1 MRCAN
6 QLSHSPTWFIE
17 LGTGDGIWGHLFLAF
32 TWNLI
37 YRVNNTSQICLS
49 HMEWTDDALH
59 KYFANTKTD
68 QKGTQSKYSR
78 HIYANP
84 IEWVVYPIFYLGVYL
99 GRFNNVAKG
108 NSCCLFPG
116 HNQFKRFSSIL
127 KQKPRKD
134 SYLNKVLNQTTSAC
148 TV

>member
-17 LGTGDGIWGHLFLAF
+17 LGTGDGIWGNLVFIAF

-37 YRVNNTSQICLS
+37 CRVNNTSQICLS
-49 HMEWTDDALH
+49 HIEWTDDALR

-68 QKGTQSKYSR
+68 QKGTQPKYSR

-84 IEWVVYPIFYLGVYL
+84 IEWVVYPIFYLGVY
-99 GRFNNVAKG
+99 
-108 NSCCLFPG
+108 
-116 HNQFKRFSSIL
+116 
-127 KQKPRKD
+127 
-134 SYLNKVLNQTTSAC
+134 
-148 TV
+148 

>member
-1 MRCAN
+1 
-6 QLSHSPTWFIE
+6 
-17 LGTGDGIWGHLFLAF
+17 
-32 TWNLI
+32 
-37 YRVNNTSQICLS
+37 
-49 HMEWTDDALH
+49 MEWTDDALR

-108 NSCCLFPG
+108 NSCLFPG